1 MKLLIVN
8 RSVQIL
14 IRLEE
19 IFRDTNK
26 RTTVYIAETF
36 DQAINQLNKNLPDAV
51 LLDFGFPSKQLTELI
66 INIKK
71 VNEKTP
77 VIVLTD
83 RLDNHLQKQC
93 EASGANY
100 FVDIYYDF
108 EKLPGLIHSIVAGK
122 K

>member
-14 IRLEE
+14 VRLEE
-19 IFRDTNK
+19 IFWDTQNS
-26 RTTVYIAETF
+26 TTVYKAETY
-36 DQAINQLNKNLPDAV
+36 DQAIKQLNENLPDVV
-51 LLDFGFPSKQLTELI
+51 LLDFGFPAKQLTDLI

-71 VNEKTP
+71 VNAKTP

-83 RLDNHLQKQC
+83 RLDNHLQQQC
-93 EASGANY
+93 EAQGVNC